1 MSQWYIVK
9 LNWDSIPN
17 GYLGLDGDIWTNLD
31 YANNYI
37 PSANIYVDEQTKA
50 NCKPL
55 LKNIDSS
62 REYLDIH
69 NSENSIFTVTDYYL
83 AKEYYSFLSELKLN
97 PIFISVTD
105 DITTGDYDGYDFG
118 NPEGGYSVI
127 ASVALGLD
135 LSCNEFREKYLNEHF
150 LFPSMSHLKEFVD
163 LIKERDDVECVDS
176 GTYQAVAIKSVGCA
190 L

>member
-9 LNWDSIPN
+9 LNWDGIPN
-17 GYLGLDGDIWTNLD
+17 EYLGLDGDSWTNLD

-50 NCKPL
+50 NCKLL

-62 REYLDIH
+62 REYLNVH
-69 NSENSIFTVTDYYL
+69 NSENWIHVVTDYRL
-83 AKEYYSFLSELKLN
+83 AKEYYLFLSKLKLN
-97 PIFISVTD
+97 PVFISITD

-127 ASVALGLD
+127 TAVALGLD
-135 LSCNEFREKYLNEHF
+135 LSCNNFRKKYLNEHF
-150 LFPSMSHLKEFVD
+150 LFPSMNHLKEFAD
-163 LIKERDDVECVDS
+163 LIKDHEDVECVES
-176 GTYQAVAIKSVGCA
+176 GTYQAVAIKKVKCTV
-190 L
+190 